1 MERSPLLLL
10 SVFGLALVPVS
21 AQSISAADAK
31 NHVGEKATVC
41 GKVADERTVTSSI
54 EEPTF
59 INLDA
64 PYPHQIFTIVT
75 WREDRLAVGKLPE
88 KGSHV
93 CILGLIEEYRGVP
106 EIKLWSRS
114 QLLD

>member
-1 MERSPLLLL
+1 MERSKLLLL
-10 SVFGLALVPVS
+10 SAFGLALGPVA
-21 AQSISAADAK
+21 AQSISAADAR

-41 GKVADERTVTSSI
+41 GKVADERTVTSSS

-64 PYPHQIFTIVT
+64 PYPRQIFTIVT
-75 WREDRLAVGKLPE
+75 WREDRPAVGKLPGQ
-88 KGSHV
+88 GSRV
-93 CILGLIEEYRGVP
+93 CITGLIEKYRGVP

-114 QLLD
+114 QLLH

>member
-10 SVFGLALVPVS
+10 SVFGLALLPVS

-31 NHVGEKATVC
+31 KHVGEKATVC
-41 GKVADERTVTSSI
+41 GKVADERTVTTSK

-64 PYPHQIFTIVT
+64 PYPHQIFTIVV
-75 WREDRLAVGKLPE
+75 WGEDKLAVGKLPTP
-88 KGSHV
+88 GSHV

-106 EIKLWSRS
+106 EIKVWTRS
-114 QLLD
+114 QFLR